1 MWAAR
6 NSIGV
11 IMRIYSERKGPPCFC
26 SHVLDLDPK
35 SSCCPIISVRIICFG
50 NYCDALGVAPSS
62 LRAWVV
68 VVVVLVGGGGGGG
81 VRGEKFLVGKND

>member
-1 MWAAR
+1 M
-6 NSIGV
+6 
-11 IMRIYSERKGPPCFC
+11 
-26 SHVLDLDPK
+26 
-35 SSCCPIISVRIICFG
+35 
-50 NYCDALGVAPSS
+50 GVAPSS